1 MAQAPVET
9 RKAFTPG
16 KIAGLTLRN
25 RIIRAGC
32 FEGMCEKGNCSDL
45 LIKHHQEVAAGG
57 TAMTT
62 VSYVSVSEAARAY
75 GHEMWMR
82 NDILPDLRRLTD
94 AVHKE
99 GAAASV
105 QLGHCGYFASK
116 HDTGFQPVGASR
128 RFNLFRISFP
138 RPMTEDD
145 IKQVMQ
151 DFANAALLA
160 REAGFDAVEIHS
172 GHGYLLSQ
180 FLSPYTNKRTDI
192 YGGSLENRMR
202 FPAGV
207 VRSVRQAMGPD
218 FPILVKM
225 NVTDGIKGGIEID
238 DAVVIA
244 RRFEAEGASALVPS
258 CGFTSRT
265 PFMMMRGN
273 RPILEFA
280 AADKDFTRRFGLLL
294 FGNFIVQEY
303 TYTDLFLK
311 QDALQI
317 RKAVKIPVGLV
328 GGICSVNDLEAAMN
342 AGFEFV
348 EIGRALIKDPDI
360 VNKWQKAQAMASD
373 CDHCNRCVAVMN
385 GGPVYCV
392 CNQKGPLKRRIGS
405 KGIDASTHRASG
417 LF

>member
-1 MAQAPVET
+1 MAKAAVET

-25 RIIRAGC
+25 RTIRAGC
-32 FEGMCEKGNCSDL
+32 FEGMCEKGNCTDL
-45 LIKHHQEVAAGG
+45 LIEHHRAVAAGG
-57 TAMTT
+57 IGMTT
-62 VSYVSVSEAARAY
+62 VSYVSVSESARAY

-82 NDILPDLRRLTD
+82 REILPDLQRLTS

-138 RPMTEDD
+138 KPMTEDD
-145 IKQVMQ
+145 IKKVTQ

-160 REAGFDAVEIHS
+160 REAGFDAVEVHS

-180 FLSPYTNKRTDI
+180 FLSPYTNKRKDI

-207 VRSVRQAMGPD
+207 VRAVRQAMGPD
-218 FPILVKM
+218 FPVMVKM

-238 DAVVIA
+238 DAVAIA
-244 RRFEAEGASALVPS
+244 RRFEAEGASGLVPS
-258 CGFTSRT
+258 CGFTSKT
-265 PFMMMRGN
+265 PFMMKRGN

-280 AADKDFTRRFGLLL
+280 AADKDFIRRFGLLF
-294 FGNFIVQEY
+294 FGNIIVQEF
-303 TYTDLFLK
+303 TYKNLFLM
-311 QDALQI
+311 QEALKI
-317 RKAVKIPVGLV
+317 AKAVKIPVALV
-328 GGICSVNDLEAAMN
+328 GGICSVNDLETAMN

-348 EIGRALIKDPDI
+348 ELGRATIRDPDI
-360 VNKWQKAQAMASD
+360 VNKWQKAEVMAAD

-392 CNQKGPLKRRIGS
+392 CNKKGHLKRRIGS
-405 KGIDASTHRASG
+405 KGIDASKYRASA
-417 LF
+417 LI